1 MQMIP
6 FAPKPLAQR
15 QKSAG
20 LNAAL
25 TQGVSSGFS
34 VFSIKGKVWHLSR
47 GDDKKLITKKAYD
60 EHGNMHDTGEP
71 AASIEVV
78 ILNANPNLSRVY
90 YARGYEEGADGK
102 PDCYSNDGI
111 TPESDSVDP
120 QSVKCANCPHSQYG
134 SKISDS
140 GAKGFACANSRRI
153 AVASPSNLE
162 EPILLRVPGA
172 SLKPLGLYAKELD
185 DHGYMF
191 NEVITRIGFDYSVAH
206 PALTFKP
213 AGLLP
218 TEALDSVTAQAS
230 SDLVVQMIGLNAS
243 KPVVPAGD
251 DKPAGVLPDQAK
263 PAATPQKAKVTK
275 AAPKPE
281 AAQKLNDV
289 VASAEVKAATTT
301 VKVEQPVTVAQGDDI
316 ASSLDDMLGSISF
329 DD

>member
-20 LNAAL
+20 LNTAL
-25 TQGVSSGFS
+25 MQGVSSGFA

-111 TPESDSVDP
+111 TPEADATDP
-120 QSVKCANCPHSQYG
+120 QAVKCATCKHSQYG
-134 SKISDS
+134 SKLNDNGS
-140 GAKGFACANSRRI
+140 KGWACANSRRI
-153 AVASPSNLE
+153 AVASPSNLD
-162 EPILLRVPGA
+162 EPILLRIPGA

-218 TEALDSVTAQAS
+218 DDVLDTVSAQAS
-230 SDLVVQMIGLNAS
+230 SDLVAQMIGLNGS
-243 KPVVPAGD
+243 KPASTAAAGS
-251 DKPAGVLPDQAK
+251 DKPAPEQAA
-263 PAATPQKAKVTK
+263 PAKSPAKATK
-275 AAPKPE
+275 ATVKPE
-281 AAQKLNDV
+281 AAKKLDDV
-289 VASAEVKAATTT
+289 VATAEVKAATTN
-301 VKVEQPVTVAQGDDI
+301 VKVEQPVTVSQTEDI

>member
-25 TQGVSSGFS
+25 TQGVNSGFS
-34 VFSIKGKVWHLSR
+34 VFSIKGKVWHLVR

-90 YARGYEEGADGK
+90 YAKGYEEGADGK

-111 TPESDSVDP
+111 APEPDSADP
-120 QSVKCANCPHSQYG
+120 QAVKCASCPHSQYG

-153 AVASPSNLE
+153 AVASPANLE

-172 SLKPLGLYAKELD
+172 SLKALLTFAKDLD
-185 DHGYMF
+185 DSGYVF
-191 NEVITRIGFDYSVAH
+191 TEVVTRIGFDYSVAH

-213 AGLLP
+213 IGRLP
-218 TEALDSVTAQAS
+218 DEALDTVTAQAS
-230 SDLVVQMIGLNAS
+230 SDLVAQMIGTNATKALPTKS
-243 KPVVPAGD
+243 EDSPVVQAEQPKPVTN
-251 DKPAGVLPDQAK
+251 K
-263 PAATPQKAKVTK
+263 PAAKATKPATPKA
-275 AAPKPE
+275 E
-281 AAQKLNDV
+281 AAKKLDDV
-289 VASAEVKAATTT
+289 VATAEVAAATTK

>member
-34 VFSIKGKVWHLSR
+34 VFSIKGKVWHLVR

-90 YARGYEEGADGK
+90 YAKGYEEGADGK

-111 TPESDSVDP
+111 TPEADSADP
-120 QSVKCANCPHSQYG
+120 QAVKCASCPHSQYG

-153 AVASPSNLE
+153 AVASPANLE

-172 SLKPLGLYAKELD
+172 SLKALATYAKELD
-185 DHGYMF
+185 DHGYIF
-191 NEVITRIGFDYSVAH
+191 TEVVTRVGFDYSVAH

-218 TEALDSVTAQAS
+218 DGVLETVATQAS
-230 SDLVVQMIGLNAS
+230 SDLVAQMIGTNAVKAAPAKSEDGPTGQPEQPKAVAS
-243 KPVVPAGD
+243 KPA
-251 DKPAGVLPDQAK
+251 AK
-263 PAATPQKAKVTK
+263 PTK
-275 AAPKPE
+275 PAPKPE
-281 AAQKLNDV
+281 AAKKLDDV